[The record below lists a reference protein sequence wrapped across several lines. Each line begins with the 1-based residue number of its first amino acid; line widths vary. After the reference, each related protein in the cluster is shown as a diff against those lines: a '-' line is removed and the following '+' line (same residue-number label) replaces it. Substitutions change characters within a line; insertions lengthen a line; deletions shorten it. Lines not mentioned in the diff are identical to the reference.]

1 MSDAV
6 KSPNAS
12 PSRGA
17 RLAAAL
23 FAGLLATPAGL
34 LAGEGGTTH
43 VTPGAMSTLADNLPT
58 DGPLTFVKPMYLHY
72 NGSATAQ
79 IPTAAGLA
87 GNLEATSNTLALVA
101 GHAFGTKVLGG
112 ATYTMVAA
120 LPYTWLDVSAD
131 VQARGGTT
139 VRRIQNSVSGFG
151 DLTLIPAMLA
161 WKSGDWQ
168 FNALLPIYAPTGSYK
183 EGRLGNPGLNYWTF
197 DPMVG
202 VVYSN
207 AKSGFNALL
216 HMGYA
221 MNTENNATSYKS
233 GDLLHFDGAVQ
244 QILPAGPGFLT
255 LGAEGFYFQQMTCD
269 SGSGAVLG
277 CFKGRT
283 AGLGPVLGYVLPMGK
298 TESLVFELKWL
309 PELDT
314 KNRLDGD
321 YIWFKMV
328 YKF

>member
-1 MSDAV
+1 MSDTAN
-6 KSPNAS
+6 SPRAD
-12 PSRGA
+12 PGCGK
-17 RLAAAL
+17 RLAAAIL
-23 FAGLLATPAGL
+23 ASLIATPAAVH
-34 LAGEGGTTH
+34 AGEGGTTH
-43 VTPGAMSTLADNLPT
+43 VTPGAMATLADNPPA
-58 DGPLTFVKPMYLHY
+58 DGPLTFVKPMYMHY

-87 GNLEATSNTLALVA
+87 GNLDATSNTLALVA

-112 ATYTMVAA
+112 ATYTMIAA
-120 LPYTWLDVSAD
+120 LPYTWLDVSAN

-139 VRRIQNSVSGFG
+139 VAHVQNSVSGLG

-197 DPMVG
+197 DPTLG
-202 VVYSN
+202 AVYSN
-207 AKSGFNALL
+207 AKSGFNALAHL
-216 HMGYA
+216 GYA
-221 MNTENNATSYKS
+221 MNTENNATDYKS
-233 GDLLHFDGAVQ
+233 GDLLHFDSAVQ
-244 QILPAGPGFLT
+244 QILPAGPGFVT

-269 SGSGAVLG
+269 SGAGAVLG

-283 AGLGPVLGYVLPMGK
+283 AGLGPVLGYIHPLSK
-298 TESLVFELKWL
+298 TESLLFELKWL
-309 PELDT
+309 AEMET

-321 YIWFKMV
+321 YIWLKMV
-328 YKF
+328 YRF

>member
-1 MSDAV
+1 MPKSSEKNRVAPLARAV
-6 KSPNAS
+6 LA
-12 PSRGA
+12 GA
-17 RLAAAL
+17 LVSALAALPHAVV
-23 FAGLLATPAGL
+23 
-34 LAGEGGTTH
+34 AGEGGTTH
-43 VTPGAMSTLADNLPT
+43 IIPGAMATLADNPPA
-58 DGPLTFVKPMYLHY
+58 DGPLTFVKPMYMHY

-87 GNLEATSNTLALVA
+87 GNLDATSNTVALAV
-101 GHAFGTKVLGG
+101 GHAFGTKVLG

-120 LPYTWLDVSAD
+120 LPYTWLDVSAN
-131 VQARGGTT
+131 VQARGGNT
-139 VRRIQNSVSGFG
+139 VRRIENSVSGFG
-151 DLTLIPAMLA
+151 DITLIPAMMA
-161 WKSGDWQ
+161 WKADNWQ
-168 FNALLPIYAPTGSYK
+168 FNAMLPIYAPTGSYQ

-283 AGLGPVLGYVLPMGK
+283 AGLGPVLGYVLPLSK

-309 PELDT
+309 AEMDT